1 MDTNVFAT
9 CALYSSLVIFF
20 PTRCFACFNL
30 KVSYVLV
37 YSERKWFQIIFLSF
51 IFYISFP
58 VQSFLRF
65 SLTCEVKERRCEQ
78 RKIQNSSV
86 VNPQMTIILIFL
98 AGNYLCIADEV
109 LAIRADLQQISCDS
123 SFISG
128 NFAINFFLFVCLF
141 GSAEK

>member
-1 MDTNVFAT
+1 MCVVLIARDFLPN
-9 CALYSSLVIFF
+9 SLL
-20 PTRCFACFNL
+20 CFNL
-30 KVSYVLV
+30 KFPMFS
-37 YSERKWFQIIFLSF
+37 SIRKGNGFRLFLSF

-58 VQSFLRF
+58 IQSFLRF

-128 NFAINFFLFVCLF
+128 NFAINFYLFVCLVQR
-141 GSAEK
+141 KND